1 MGLASK
7 TLKRNGMAD
16 EAKEMC
22 SRVTGSGSYAEALGV
37 IGEYVEICSEEDMIE
52 DETMK
57 LGGMNE

>member
-1 MGLASK
+1 
-7 TLKRNGMAD
+7 MAD